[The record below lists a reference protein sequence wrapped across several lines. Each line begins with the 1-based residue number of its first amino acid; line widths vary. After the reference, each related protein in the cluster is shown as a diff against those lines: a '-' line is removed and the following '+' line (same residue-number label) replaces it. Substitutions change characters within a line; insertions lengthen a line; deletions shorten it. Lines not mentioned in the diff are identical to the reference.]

1 VDVTEEF
8 PDHNRQEKSKMKRL
22 FIRIAFMS
30 PICVLLAGHQPT
42 LAADPGVRAILMT
55 ETNREPAP
63 AFRLPDASGHHI
75 LLANYRGKVV
85 LLNFWATEC
94 GGCRLEIPWF
104 IEFDR
109 TYKAQGLQTVGASM
123 DISYEGL
130 KGPEEGWARVKP
142 FVAAHKV
149 SYPVLLADDHTTKA
163 YAVDA
168 LPTTY
173 LIDREGRIAATYTG
187 TVDKGDVETNIR
199 MLLHEH

>member
-1 VDVTEEF
+1 
-8 PDHNRQEKSKMKRL
+8 MKKL
-22 FIRIAFMS
+22 LTQMALM
-30 PICVLLAGHQPT
+30 PVCVLLAGHQPA
-42 LAADPGVRAILMT
+42 LAADPGVRAILKA

-63 AFRLPDASGHHI
+63 AFRLPDASARYI
-75 LLANYRGKVV
+75 LLSNYRGKVV

-109 TYKAQGLQTVGASM
+109 TYKAQGLQTLGASM

-130 KGPEEGWARVKP
+130 KGPEGGRARVKP

-163 YAVDA
+163 YALDA

-173 LIDREGRIAATYTG
+173 LIDKEGRIVATYTG
-187 TVDKGDVETNIR
+187 LVDKGNVETNIR

>member
-1 VDVTEEF
+1 
-8 PDHNRQEKSKMKRL
+8 MKL
-22 FIRIAFMS
+22 SCACALLVLGCAAFFS
-30 PICVLLAGHQPT
+30 GCTGT
-42 LAADPGVRAILMT
+42 SVRAAVT
-55 ETNREPAP
+55 AEKDRKAAP
-63 AFRLPDASGHHI
+63 DFELKDATGKNVKLSDFK
-75 LLANYRGKVV
+75 GKVV

-109 TYKAQGLQTVGASM
+109 TYKAQGLQTLGASM

-163 YAVDA
+163 YALDA

-173 LIDREGRIAATYTG
+173 LIDKEGRIAATYTG
-187 TVDKGDVETNIR
+187 LVDKGNVEINIR